1 MVPINKEELI
11 KEYTDY
17 KIDSYKV
24 DFKDILKL
32 DRIEKILECHGW
44 FIEAKEVFKPFEDE
58 IKKRREILKDNIVEA
73 LKDCKNRA
81 SFELNEKIE
90 PLKEEIKAIDKY
102 GHVRIEATEE
112 LFKKGDLTF
121 FDKALVLMKLGEV
134 GV

>member
-1 MVPINKEELI
+1 MVLINKEELI

-17 KIDSYKV
+17 KISSYSV
-24 DFKDILKL
+24 DFKDNLKL
-32 DRIEKILECHGW
+32 DRVEKILECHGW
-44 FIEAKEVFKPFEDE
+44 FIEAKGVFKPFEDE

-73 LKDCKNRA
+73 LKDCKSCT
-81 SFELNEKIE
+81 SFELTEKIK
-90 PLKEEIKAIDKY
+90 PIKGEIKAIDKY

-112 LFKKGDLTF
+112 IFKKEDLTF

>member
-1 MVPINKEELI
+1 MVLINKEELI

-17 KIDSYKV
+17 KISSYSV
-24 DFKDILKL
+24 DFKDNLKL
-32 DRIEKILECHGW
+32 DRVEKILECHGW
-44 FIEAKEVFKPFEDE
+44 FIEAKEAFKPLEDE
-58 IKKRREILKDNIVEA
+58 IKKRREILKNAIVEA
-73 LKDCKNRA
+73 LKDYKNYTP
-81 SFELNEKIE
+81 FELNGKIE
-90 PLKEEIKAIDKY
+90 PLKEEIKAMDKY

>member
-17 KIDSYKV
+17 KISSYNV
-24 DFKDILKL
+24 DFKDNLKL
-32 DRIEKILECHGW
+32 DRVEKILECHGW
-44 FIEAKEVFKPFEDE
+44 FIEAKEAFKFFEDE

-73 LKDCKNRA
+73 LKDCKSCT
-81 SFELNEKIE
+81 SFELTEKIE
-90 PLKEEIKAIDKY
+90 PIKEEIKAIDKY

-112 LFKKGDLTF
+112 LFKKVDLTF
-121 FDKALVLMKLGEV
+121 FDRALVLMKLGEV

>member
-11 KEYTDY
+11 KEYIDY
-17 KIDSYKV
+17 KINSYKV
-24 DFKDILKL
+24 YFKDILKL

-44 FIEAKEVFKPFEDE
+44 MAEANEALKPFKEE
-58 IKKRREILKDNIVEA
+58 FKKRREILKDDIVEA
-73 LKDCKNRA
+73 LKDCKNCA

-102 GHVRIEATEE
+102 GHIRIEAIEE
-112 LFKKGDLTF
+112 LFKKVDLVF
-121 FDKALVLMKLGEV
+121 FDKALILMKLGEV